1 MLSHFSRFWLSVTPW
16 NLCIPAG
23 SSSAGFSRQEY
34 WSVLPCLPPGD
45 LPDTVTSPA
54 LAGGFFT
61 TSATWED
68 QSGSQCS
75 WNTLFLYFSCY
86 SYPFHLQVS
95 FSFLLTTL
103 LTYEPGQG
111 VLAPDLVQFSSAQ
124 SFSCVQLFATPWT
137 AAHQASL
144 SITNSQNLLKLMSIE
159 SVMPSNHLI
168 LCVPFSFCLQSFP
181 ASGSFLMSQC
191 FTSGGQSIRVSAS
204 ESVLPMNTKD
214 WSPLGWT
221 GWISLQS
228 KGFSRVFSNTTVQ
241 KHQFFTAQLSL

>member
-1 MLSHFSRFWLSVTPW
+1 MLSHVSRFWLSVTSW

-68 QSGSQCS
+68 QWGSQCS

-111 VLAPDLVQFSSAQ
+111 VLAPDLVQFSSVQ
-124 SFSCVQLFATPWT
+124 LSRSVVSNSLQPHGRKQTRPPCPSPTPRIYSNSRPLSQWCHLTISFSVSPSPSTFNLSQHQGLF
-137 AAHQASL
+137 
-144 SITNSQNLLKLMSIE
+144 
-159 SVMPSNHLI
+159 
-168 LCVPFSFCLQSFP
+168 
-181 ASGSFLMSQC
+181 
-191 FTSGGQSIRVSAS
+191 
-204 ESVLPMNTKD
+204 
-214 WSPLGWT
+214 
-221 GWISLQS
+221 
-228 KGFSRVFSNTTVQ
+228 
-241 KHQFFTAQLSL
+241 